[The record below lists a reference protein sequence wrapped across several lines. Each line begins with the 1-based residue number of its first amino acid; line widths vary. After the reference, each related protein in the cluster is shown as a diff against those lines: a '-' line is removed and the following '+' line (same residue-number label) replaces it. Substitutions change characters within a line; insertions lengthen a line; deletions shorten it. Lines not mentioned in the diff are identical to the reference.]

1 MTFCEICGKPST
13 FMIYTGPK
21 KGSVS
26 DKTIT
31 YACNEHI
38 RKLTNLPEEVSS
50 ESRGNCASK

>member
-1 MTFCEICGKPST
+1 MTFCKICGNPST

-50 ESRGNCASK
+50 ESRRDRTSK